1 MAKGAF
7 FTERAFRF
15 LKELAANNTRE
26 WFAENKAR
34 YEEDLKV
41 PALRFIEAFAG
52 PLADISPHFHAGPRS
67 LFRIHRDTRFSKD
80 KSPYK
85 THVGVQFR
93 HDRSKDVHAPGY
105 YFHLEPGSC
114 FVALGMWHPEP
125 AALRRVRDRI
135 AEEGTEWRRAI
146 DDSRMRKTF
155 ELEGDRLS
163 RVPKGFPADHPMAE
177 DLKWKDFIAV
187 RRVPQT
193 FVTDPGLPGEL
204 AGLYGRG
211 TPLMKFLCSAVQ
223 VPF

>member
-1 MAKGAF
+1 MAKAAF

-15 LKELAANNTRE
+15 LKELAANNTRD
-26 WFAENKAR
+26 WFAENKGR
-34 YEEDLKV
+34 YEEEVKV

-52 PLADISPHFHAGPRS
+52 PLRGISPHFHAGPRS

-85 THVGVQFR
+85 THIGVQFR

-105 YFHLEPGSC
+105 YFHLEPGGC

-125 AALRRVRDRI
+125 RSLQKVRERI
-135 AEEGTEWRRAI
+135 AEKGAAWRRALE
-146 DDSRMRKTF
+146 DPGLSATF

-163 RVPKGFPADHPMAE
+163 RAPRGFPADHPMIE

-187 RRVPQT
+187 RRVPQA
-193 FVTDPGLPGEL
+193 FVINAELPGEL
-204 AGLYGRG
+204 AGLYGKG
-211 TPLMKFLCSAVQ
+211 TPLMKFLCDAVQ